1 MALGTL
7 CALSF
12 GPLRDMTVFGLTVF
26 DLFDYVSSNILLP
39 LGGMMISIFVGW
51 FVDRGVLR
59 AQLCGTGTIKEWI
72 LKVIVFCLRY
82 VAPAGIALV
91 FLSGLGVI

>member
-1 MALGTL
+1 M
-7 CALSF
+7 SF

-51 FVDRGVLR
+51 FVDRGILR
-59 AQLCGTGTIKEWI
+59 TQLRGTESYYSNIAQHRIPEATNDTSILCKEAKSALATIFRPCK
-72 LKVIVFCLRY
+72 
-82 VAPAGIALV
+82 
-91 FLSGLGVI
+91 